1 MYDTIIIG
9 GGIVGTSVAWQLSQ
23 RSPRHSILLIEKED
37 RLAQHQT
44 GRNSGVIH
52 AGVYYAP
59 GSLKARFC
67 REGNDAVYRFCAEHG
82 LPCEPC
88 GKLLVATD
96 AVELARMEALYER
109 ARVNGIEVERL
120 TPGQLRER
128 EPRIVGTGAVLVR
141 RTGITDYRLFTRK
154 MAELFRAAGGEIRPG
169 AEVVGLRET
178 GSEVAVETTAGCFR
192 ARTLISC
199 AGLMSDRLVRMLGLR
214 ADFRIV
220 PFRGEYFRLAPNK
233 SGIIRHLIYPVPDP
247 ELPFL
252 GVHLTRMID
261 GSITV
266 GPNAVLAL
274 KREGYRKTDVSLRD
288 LTDMASFGGF
298 WKVIRDNLRSG
309 IEEYRNSFFKTGY
322 LRLVRKYCP
331 ELGVNDLEPYPA
343 GVRAQAVDRTGAL
356 IHDFLFVNSR
366 RTIHVC
372 NAPSPAATSALPIG
386 AHVLSQAERV
396 WGSHLDS

>member
-1 MYDTIIIG
+1 
-9 GGIVGTSVAWQLSQ
+9 
-23 RSPRHSILLIEKED
+23 
-37 RLAQHQT
+37 
-44 GRNSGVIH
+44 
-52 AGVYYAP
+52 
-59 GSLKARFC
+59 
-67 REGNDAVYRFCAEHG
+67 
-82 LPCEPC
+82 
-88 GKLLVATD
+88 
-96 AVELARMEALYER
+96 
-109 ARVNGIEVERL
+109 
-120 TPGQLRER
+120 
-128 EPRIVGTGAVLVR
+128 LVR

-154 MAELFRAAGGEIRPG
+154 MAELFRAAGGEIRLG

-178 GSEVAVETTAGCFR
+178 GAEVGVETTAGDFR
-192 ARTLISC
+192 TRRLISC

-220 PFRGEYFRLAPNK
+220 PFRGEYFRLRPEK

-261 GSITV
+261 GGITV

-288 LTDMASFGGF
+288 LKEMASFGGF
-298 WKVIRDNLRSG
+298 WKVIRENLRSG
-309 IEEYRNSFFKTGY
+309 IEEYKNSLFKAGY

-331 ELGVNDLEPYPA
+331 ELGPDDLEPHPA
-343 GVRAQAVDRTGAL
+343 GVRAQAVDRNGAL
-356 IHDFLFVNSR
+356 IHDFLFVSSR

-386 AHVLSQAERV
+386 AHILNQAETV
-396 WGSHLDS
+396 LG